1 MPALLPAGF
10 AVLLLLLAVPQSV
23 AQQDGT
29 ASEAEPL
36 EDPAVERGRY
46 VFQAAGCLGCH
57 TDSKGGGEPLAGGRA
72 LVTPFG
78 TFYSPNITPD
88 PATGIGAWRP
98 ADLARALRHGT
109 SPDGDPYYPAFPYPS
124 YAGMTDQ
131 DIADL
136 YAFLMAQPAVTREN
150 RDHGLGFPYN
160 LRFTL
165 GIWQALYHDSEAF
178 TPQSGRD
185 AAWNRGAYLVRH
197 LGHCGECHSP
207 RGLLGAV
214 DTSRELAGNPQGPE
228 SGPGG
233 GPGGGKVPN
242 LTPGPGGLGD
252 WSESDIAYTLKTGIT
267 PDGDFLG
274 EAMGEVIEN
283 STGKL
288 TDQDLAAI
296 ASYLKSLPAAATP

>member
-1 MPALLPAGF
+1 MLPALLLAALTAQPAG
-10 AVLLLLLAVPQSV
+10 AQESPQAAPV
-23 AQQDGT
+23 APGSAAEAT
-29 ASEAEPL
+29 AL
-36 EDPAVERGRY
+36 EDPAVTRGRY

-57 TDSKGGGEPLAGGRA
+57 TDSKGGGAPLAGGRA
-72 LVTPFG
+72 LATPFG

-98 ADLARALRHGT
+98 ADLARALRHGE

-136 YAFLMAQPAVTREN
+136 YAYLMAQPPVVREN
-150 RDHGLGFPYN
+150 RAHDLGFPYN

-165 GIWQALYHDSEAF
+165 GLWQALYHDAAAF
-178 TPQSGRD
+178 TPDPAQG

-207 RGLLGAV
+207 RGFLGAV
-214 DTSRELAGNPQGPE
+214 DAEQELAGNPAGPE
-228 SGPGG
+228 
-233 GPGGGKVPN
+233 GGKVPN

-252 WSESDIAYTLKTGIT
+252 WSESDIAYALKTGIT

-274 EAMGEVIEN
+274 ESMGEVIEN

-288 TDQDLAAI
+288 TDADLAAI
-296 ASYLKSLPAAATP
+296 ASYLKSLPPLATP